1 MRYHM
6 PPRPWLILQLGCAC
20 RVVEKARQIAD
31 DQRKLATL
39 MQDAAE
45 AEARTPRSSSPGT
58 LMYFVSQS
66 RMCRQLPL
74 ISRACCQA
82 EGTASR
88 LAGILTCLW
97 HLLYQQD

>member
-1 MRYHM
+1 M
-6 PPRPWLILQLGCAC
+6 LLLTCAC

-58 LMYFVSQS
+58 LGSFVVCVA
-66 RMCRQLPL
+66 RMRCSIASHQQCMLP
-74 ISRACCQA
+74 Q
-82 EGTASR
+82 
-88 LAGILTCLW
+88 
-97 HLLYQQD
+97 